1 MKIFLQKLMLA
12 LIIVMTFGSPS
23 QANES
28 NDKQLNTIVTEFQY
42 DQNRLTEYYNDNS
55 AMTQYEIFPNNH
67 RYQFIFTAALYI
79 FALISATILMKI
91 TT

>member
-1 MKIFLQKLMLA
+1 MKRFLQKIMLA
-12 LIIVMTFGSPS
+12 LIIAMTFGPIS

-28 NDKQLNTIVTEFQY
+28 NDKQLNTIVAEFQY
-42 DQNRLTEYYNDNS
+42 DQNRLMEYYSDNS
-55 AMTQYEIFPNNH
+55 NTTQYEIFPNNH
-67 RYQFIFTAALYI
+67 RYQVIFTAALYI